1 MIFRKAKSSF
11 RPSLP
16 LLLLLSAL
24 STVFLFGNDRG
35 HFYRPGLHDS
45 VSANH
50 LSVAENL
57 SPEHNFLLFYYQT
70 LNKDGTPSY
79 RPYPIVA

>member
-1 MIFRKAKSSF
+1 MF

-16 LLLLLSAL
+16 TLLLLLAL
-24 STVFLFGNDRG
+24 ATVFLFGNDRG
-35 HFYRPGLHDS
+35 HFYQPGFHNE

-57 SPEHNFLLFYYQT
+57 SPEHNFLGFYHQT
-70 LNKDGTPSY
+70 LDKDGAPSY
-79 RPYPIVA
+79 NLLIPA